1 MKAINIQQHRSV
13 FGDHR
18 FHQTNHQTMTEITN
32 TTKTIDINTKTQMN
46 GANMKI
52 KNDSIGKPPIQ
63 ENLSDY

>member
-1 MKAINIQQHRSV
+1 
-13 FGDHR
+13 
-18 FHQTNHQTMTEITN
+18 MTEITN

-52 KNDSIGKPPIQ
+52 KNDSIGKLPIQ